1 MAIWKKEAISKEI
14 IKALDTRY
22 SCGPLVST
30 ILARR
35 GITEGE
41 DILYFLEDDLRYQ
54 HNPFLFNEMEDAVD
68 RIMDAKAEGEKVLI
82 FGDRDVDGI
91 TSTVLLYE
99 CLKDLGIDVSYR
111 LPKADEPYGL
121 NIQAIDD
128 FAEKYG
134 SLIITVDC
142 GISNYDEIQYAH
154 EKGISVIITDHH
166 NPPEKLPEDCIIINP
181 KLEGEGYPFEHISGC
196 AVAYKLATALRFA
209 QSNAYKQEIC
219 LLHVRPLKDAYQ
231 IECIK
236 IQNMC
241 EKERLSETIVP
252 GLISIS
258 KTRLPEFLQGQ
269 QIFVWDE
276 AIEKKL
282 LKDAFG
288 AGIEF
293 NLYDIQNDIAS
304 LIPSVKDL
312 SLLRLKQFSKIARY
326 HPEKNTEIDVFF
338 NIFITFMQKLGDSKT
353 KNNNDLGLNKDESDL
368 QLLAISTI
376 ADIMPLK
383 NENRLFVKQALKT
396 INEGRIRPGL
406 QELMARQ
413 NLLGKKITSTD
424 IAWSITPALNATG
437 RLGSPEISLELLL
450 ETEQKKRN
458 EICESIIEI
467 NNKRKELGNE
477 AWGYAENAI
486 FKSLD
491 DYHQNIVVIYD
502 ERIHR
507 GVTGIIAARVSQLS
521 NRPAFILTSL
531 EDSIIGSV
539 RSNKNLEVMP
549 ILNQC
554 SDLFTNF
561 GGHAFAAG
569 FGLEKEKLPE
579 LLNRLKT
586 ISRNLEISDVEESL
600 AIDAQL
606 QEKHLTQE
614 ILKTIDL
621 FEPYG
626 EENPPLL
633 FASDKLK
640 ILNADILGKVEP
652 FHLKLTLAVD
662 KTKWPALFWRESKRL
677 KRDFD
682 TGDKINLA
690 YTISRNTF
698 NGMESLQMIVSDIQK
713 L

>member
-111 LPKADEPYGL
+111 LPKDDEPYGL

-128 FAEKYG
+128 FAENYG

-166 NPPEKLPEDCIIINP
+166 TPPEKLPEDCIIINP

-209 QSNAYKQEIC
+209 QSDAYKQEIC

-293 NLYDIQNDIAS
+293 NLYDIQNDIAN

-326 HPEKNTEIDVFF
+326 YPEKNTEIDVFF

-682 TGDKINLA
+682 TGDRINLA

-698 NGMESLQMIVSDIQK
+698 NGMESLQMIISDIQK
-713 L
+713 P